1 MRCECLRRDVG
12 GGGGFGRLPCFG
24 QYNSINEKSPHK
36 GNATS
41 TVGPPSLPLD
51 QMYLVCTQLRGR
63 WGRVNLGTPFKVTPL
78 SFDKE
83 TNLLHPFGFWV
94 GFLALIQACR
104 SSSWSDS
111 KVALYHETQQSDA
124 CACANVLT
132 NEAYFRNQ
140 VVFFEILRGKLACGR
155 PKLIYLRILDVW
167 PLCCLTINNF
177 FYLLLTHTERYSR
190 KLTYFIFFMF
200 QQLNWS
206 STQSGP
212 GC

>member
-1 MRCECLRRDVG
+1 MRRECLRRDVG
-12 GGGGFGRLPCFG
+12 GGGRGGGFGRLPCIG
-24 QYNSINEKSPHK
+24 QYNSIKKNNHLTREMQ
-36 GNATS
+36 
-41 TVGPPSLPLD
+41 PPSLPLD

-63 WGRVNLGTPFKVTPL
+63 WGQVNLGTPFKVTPL

-83 TNLLHPFGFWV
+83 TNLPHPFGFWV

-177 FYLLLTHTERYSR
+177 F
-190 KLTYFIFFMF
+190 
-200 QQLNWS
+200 
-206 STQSGP
+206 
-212 GC
+212 